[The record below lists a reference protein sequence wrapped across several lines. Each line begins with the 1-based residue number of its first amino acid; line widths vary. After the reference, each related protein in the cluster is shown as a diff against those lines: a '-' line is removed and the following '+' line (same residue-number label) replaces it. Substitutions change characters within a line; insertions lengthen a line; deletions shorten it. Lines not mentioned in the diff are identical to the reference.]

1 MQRLSCC
8 KNSIGGCKKK
18 ETKNVNKPNENFFFR
33 QNDVY
38 RVRVWLGMDF
48 STRWLPKREFL
59 ANIDKNASLIPKIY
73 NYRLK
78 QKKKKTWSGL
88 SLGKDFKNVNF
99 FINLKHINKWQ
110 LKDFKIIFHKWS
122 NHSNGRKV
130 TKTPVNLYNPTL
142 LLSGSCMVRDIII
155 HWKSSLWPY
164 LAVLLVKSLICTIY
178 NFCWSW
184 FKKRFIVDSSRHCES
199 GQLETVTHI
208 LRDYVLYPT

>member
-1 MQRLSCC
+1 MTRNGFFNALVAKAWISREYRQKRVSDTKDIRLPTWT
-8 KNSIGGCKKK
+8 KKK
-18 ETKNVNKPNENFFFR
+18 NMIWTFFRKRLKKCEFFFIR
-33 QNDVY
+33 
-38 RVRVWLGMDF
+38 
-48 STRWLPKREFL
+48 
-59 ANIDKNASLIPKIY
+59 
-73 NYRLK
+73 
-78 QKKKKTWSGL
+78 
-88 SLGKDFKNVNF
+88 
-99 FINLKHINKWQ
+99 LKHINKWQ

-142 LLSGSCMVRDIII
+142 LLSGSCMVRDILI

-184 FKKRFIVDSSRHCES
+184 FKKRFIVDSSHHCES